1 MKKIF
6 TSKIYYFFFII
17 LFLVGVF
24 LILPVRKSFKFF
36 TSTSVQKIS
45 DYLQD
50 SIGISVSYESLAPSI
65 LSRLSLKNV
74 TVSNNDKEQ
83 IVILNSVKIDY
94 KLFKILKGDFQQGIK
109 SITFD
114 GIKVDISKVLP
125 LIKENSTEVQEKK
138 VVKNKKQ
145 LSLSELKRFFP
156 YKCYFKNIIFFYNDN
171 NFDASLKFNK
181 ISLNTDSI
189 SDVLQIDFFSNLD
202 LLIKSN
208 KITKNNIKIKSGI
221 EFSGKIK
228 SDFSNANVNLS
239 FSNITD
245 GTFNFNKIGF
255 YAGLDENI
263 LEVRTVQSVIPLNFN
278 FLYNVSE
285 QNLKF
290 SLQTQKLKPIEL
302 FSKNFKKNELKNL
315 KDISFSSITNFAY
328 NIKQNQMTYDSEG
341 SLIFPKES
349 LYDGFD
355 ISYAFSGNEQNINVE
370 YLNVSGQNCNANL
383 QAEYIYKTM
392 QLYGFANI
400 SDFTL
405 PNGNVIS
412 TELFFDPLDEGF
424 MIFSPQVFIGEKA
437 LTALQ
442 FSFMPQKQSST
453 YDFAFEVSDYSHLE
467 ESNPGII
474 NVNGSYLQKSNY
486 IQANASI
493 NTFFVDSIAE
503 FVASVLNKKDAEQVK
518 KTLPTLYPYMLS
530 GDAYFSTDFK
540 TFSYNI
546 PYVIVANTQ
555 QQNQVVMLSLN
566 GNDNALQIDNFSLI
580 YNKIALECAGTL
592 ETSKDT
598 HDLLFTLNLKSGSVP
613 YSFSG
618 SKSNDVITISGDYDF
633 FAMFDWS
640 NIANNNEI
648 AGSISFN
655 GLPIVVDDTSV
666 ILTSNIY
673 ANYDN
678 KNGPFVNIL
687 NFETEL
693 SNSNLIISPKFRLNG
708 NVTKYGAQINS
719 ISYTDAFSLL
729 EGYANVMYNTNESI
743 FDSASVQLNLSNP
756 SSEEEIILDAKFSNP
771 DLSLINFSNI
781 FDSLYMDLQLRL
793 NQINLN
799 RIAKINHESN
809 LLTGSVFASGTVKHP
824 HVVVNL
830 EKMRL
835 LLASNFMDV
844 NGIITLE
851 DKELSIDEFTV
862 DFSTIQFNNIKLK
875 ASLENFTAHAE
886 ATLTSE
892 FDGLLMN
899 FPMFLDITETEFQEN
914 SIIPKSFKV
923 DFNIRDTYGPF
934 LLKPIH
940 LSLSGV
946 YANNLFSIFANDNSG
961 IFGTFTTDGNLNV
974 VLDAK
979 DFVKANLNGTIGGS
993 DVSLK
998 LSVDESNLNNIF
1010 SYLDTNHIIQILNG
1024 NFQGN
1029 VELLGS
1035 LSSPKFFGAA
1045 KIENPIA
1052 KLPLFCK
1059 DEISTRTILLTIQD
1073 DEIRIIPNVYKVK
1086 NREKIS
1092 AEAVIYMNKWMLDH
1106 IEASVCT
1113 LQNEFVKGGLD
1124 IPEFKGWGD
1133 VAFDFEIYYEDYVVQ
1148 VDGNIYGENVDFSSG
1163 MTNLSTLNS
1172 RKNKPKN
1179 PIFVCTDL
1187 DLRFGTH
1194 VKINFEPLLRCILVP
1209 NTKMRV
1215 VVDQLANQYQLL
1227 GDISIKSGDIAYLN
1241 RNFYIKTGKII
1252 FNSEDIANPMITLTA
1267 ETREKDEKGEN
1278 VRIILSVEN
1287 QYLESLT
1294 PKISSMPAKSEAELR
1309 TLLGDII
1316 MADAEN
1322 AGNFLLAA
1330 GDYAIQSAIFRKAE
1344 NKLRDLMNFD
1354 IFSLRTNIL
1363 QNTMKYG
1370 ASNQNYKAITPASLL
1385 DNTTL
1390 YIGKYL
1396 TSAIYFDAM
1405 LHVTLDD
1412 KLTNN
1417 LTGGGTLIFQPEIG
1431 LELESPFLNI
1441 RWNLAPDISAML
1453 KKQFVPSTSVT
1464 LSWKMAF

>member
-6 TSKIYYFFFII
+6 TSRIYYFFFII
-17 LFLVGVF
+17 LFLVGLF

-50 SIGISVSYESLAPSI
+50 SVGISVSYESLAPSI

-74 TVSNNDKEQ
+74 TVLNNDDEQ
-83 IVILNSVKIDY
+83 IASLNSVKFDY
-94 KLFKILKGDFQQGIK
+94 RLFKILKGDFQQGIK

-114 GIKVDISKVLP
+114 GIKVDVGKVLP
-125 LIKENSTEVQEKK
+125 LLKQNAKQNE
-138 VVKNKKQ
+138 VVKVQKEKKQ

-156 YKCYFKNIIFFYNDN
+156 YKCYFKNIIFFFNDK

-208 KITKNNIKIKSGI
+208 NITKNNVQIKSGI
-221 EFSGKIK
+221 EFSGKVK
-228 SDFSNANVNLS
+228 SDFSNANVNLA

-245 GTFNFNKIGF
+245 GTFNLNKIGF
-255 YAGLDENI
+255 YAGLDDNI
-263 LEVRTVQSVIPLNFN
+263 LEVRTIQSVIPLNFN
-278 FLYNVSE
+278 FLYNFFD
-285 QNLKF
+285 QNLEF

-302 FSKNFKKNELKNL
+302 FSKNYKKDELIKL
-315 KDISFSSITNFAY
+315 KDVSFSSITNFAY
-328 NIKQNQMTYDSEG
+328 DIKQNQMNYDSSG

-355 ISYAFSGNEQNINVE
+355 ISYALSGNEQNINVE
-370 YLNVSGQNCNANL
+370 YINVAGQKINANL

-412 TELFFDPLDEGF
+412 TELFFDPLEEGF

-442 FSFMPQKQSST
+442 FSFMPQKQLAT
-453 YDFAFEVSDYSHLE
+453 YDFTFEVSDYSHVE
-467 ESNPGII
+467 ESNPGMI
-474 NVNGSYLQKSNY
+474 NVYGSYLQNSNY
-486 IQANASI
+486 VQANASI
-493 NTFFVDSIAE
+493 NTFFVDSLAE
-503 FVASVLNKKDAEQVK
+503 FAAAVLNKKNSEQLK
-518 KTLPTLYPYMLS
+518 KTLTNLYPYMLS

-540 TFSYNI
+540 TFAYNV
-546 PYVIVANTQ
+546 PYIIAANTK

-592 ETSKDT
+592 EASQDRD
-598 HDLLFTLNLKSGSVP
+598 DLLFTLNLKSGSVP

-618 SKSNDVITISGDYDF
+618 SKSNDLITISGDYDF

-640 NIANNNEI
+640 KVANKNEI
-648 AGSISFN
+648 TGSLSFN
-655 GLPIVVDDTSV
+655 GLPIVINDTSV

-673 ANYDN
+673 ANYDDE
-678 KNGPFVNIL
+678 NGPSVNIL
-687 NFETEL
+687 NFETEI
-693 SNSNLIISPKFRLNG
+693 SNSNLNISPKLRLNG
-708 NVTKYGAQINS
+708 NVAKYGAQINS
-719 ISYTDAFSLL
+719 ISYTDSFSLL
-729 EGYANVMYNTNESI
+729 EGYANVMYNSNESV
-743 FDSASVQLNLSNP
+743 FDSANVQLNLSNP
-756 SSEEEIILDAKFSNP
+756 SSEEEIVLDAKISNP
-771 DLSLINFSNI
+771 NLSSINLNNI
-781 FDSLYMDLQLRL
+781 FDSLYMDLQLKL
-793 NQINLN
+793 NEINLN

-809 LLTGSVFASGTVKHP
+809 LLTGSVFASGTINQP

-835 LLASNFMDV
+835 LLASNFMEARGV
-844 NGIITLE
+844 AIMEEKNI
-851 DKELSIDEFTV
+851 SID
-862 DFSTIQFNNIKLK
+862 DFEVNFSRIKIKDIKFN
-875 ASLENFTAHAE
+875 ASLEKLTAHAE
-886 ATLTSE
+886 ATFTSS
-892 FDGLLMN
+892 FRGLEMN
-899 FPMFLDITETEFQEN
+899 FPMFLDLSDTVLRKN
-914 SIIPKSFKV
+914 SIIPESFKV
-923 DFNIRDTYGPF
+923 NFDIKDTYGPF

-940 LSLSGV
+940 LSLSGI
-946 YANNLFSIFANDNSG
+946 YSNELFTIFANDNSG
-961 IFGTFTTDGNLNV
+961 LFGTLTKDGRVDV
-974 VLDAK
+974 VLNAK
-979 DFVKANLNGTIGGS
+979 DIVKANLNGTIS
-993 DVSLK
+993 SNNTLLE
-998 LSVDESNLNNIF
+998 LSNVNANLTNIF
-1010 SYLDTNHIIQILNG
+1010 SYLDTTEVIKVVNG
-1024 NFQGN
+1024 NLQGN
-1029 VELLGS
+1029 VGFKGAFINPE
-1035 LSSPKFFGAA
+1035 FFGAA
-1045 KIENPIA
+1045 KIVDPIVL
-1052 KLPLFCK
+1052 LPMFSK
-1059 DEISTRTILLTIQD
+1059 DEISNRVILATANG
-1073 DEIRIIPNVYKVK
+1073 DEIRIIPNTYKVK
-1086 NREKIS
+1086 NKEKIA
-1092 AEAVIYMNKWMLDH
+1092 AEAIIYMNKWRLNY
-1106 IEASVCT
+1106 IEAKVNT
-1113 LQNEFVKGGLD
+1113 LQNESVKGGLNV
-1124 IPEFKGWGD
+1124 PEFKVWGD
-1133 VAFDFEIYYEDYVVQ
+1133 VNFDLGIHYEDYVAHVNGQ
-1148 VDGNIYGENVDFSSG
+1148 VFGENIDFTSG
-1163 MTNLSTLNS
+1163 MSNLTNANS
-1172 RKNKPKN
+1172 KKNKYEK
-1179 PIFVCTDL
+1179 IRFVCADL
-1187 DLRFGTH
+1187 DIGLGTH
-1194 VKINFEPLLRCILVP
+1194 AKFNFEPLLRCVLIP
-1209 NTKMRV
+1209 NTKLKV
-1215 VVDQLANQYQLL
+1215 IADQQMNQYQLL
-1227 GDISIKSGDIAYLN
+1227 GDVSIKSGDIAYLN

-1252 FNSEDIANPMITLTA
+1252 FNPDDVVNPMITLTA

-1287 QYLESLT
+1287 QYLQSLT
-1294 PKISSMPAKSEAELR
+1294 PKISSVPAKSEAELR

-1316 MADAEN
+1316 MADSKN

-1330 GDYAIQSAIFRKAE
+1330 GDYAIQSAFFRKAE
-1344 NKLRDLMNFD
+1344 NKLRDFMNFD

-1370 ASNQNYKAITPASLL
+1370 ANGQNYKAITTASLL

-1412 KLTNN
+1412 KLRNN